1 MPPVERSWSTRPKP
15 PASPRVV
22 TPDMRPSPH
31 RPVLPAFARAA
42 LASAALLALAGCRSS
57 LAPLP
62 DEAERP
68 NTSSPAAAAPAGA
81 DPVKA
86 AHPRPGTDP
95 GRAGA
100 GTPLSPREGNELAAF
115 AQGCFWGSEDTYRQV
130 PGVVATA
137 VGYSG
142 GHTDNPTYE
151 SVCSHG
157 TGHAETVLVEFDP
170 KKVGYDRLLEIFFA
184 THDPTTKDRQGPDVG
199 DQYRSAVF
207 TFSAAQEASA
217 RAAAARAQA
226 ELGKPVATEIRPMG
240 RFWMAEDG
248 HQQYDEKAGRRS
260 CPLPG
265 RFKGG
270 T

>member
-1 MPPVERSWSTRPKP
+1 MP
-15 PASPRVV
+15 
-22 TPDMRPSPH
+22 RPSPL
-31 RPVLPAFARAA
+31 RTVFPALF
-42 LASAALLALAGCRSS
+42 ALLGCRGSF
-57 LAPLP
+57 APLP
-62 DEAERP
+62 DTAP
-68 NTSSPAAAAPAGA
+68 DGAPDPASSPAKDAPAAAAHG
-81 DPVKA
+81 
-86 AHPRPGTDP
+86 RPGTDP
-95 GRAGA
+95 GRVGA

-157 TGHAETVLVEFDP
+157 TGHAEAVLVEFDP
-170 KKVGYDRLLEIFFA
+170 KKISYEKLLEVFFA

-207 TFSAAQEASA
+207 TFSAAQQASA
-217 RAAAARAQA
+217 RAAAARAGA
-226 ELGKPVATEIRPMG
+226 DLGKPVTTEIRPVG
-240 RFWMAEDG
+240 RFWKAEDY

-265 RFKGG
+265 RFKEG